1 MLHMT
6 EKVEISTANVE
17 QLNNLI
23 KNKLI
28 QQFEECESENNNT
41 ISNV

>member
-1 MLHMT
+1 MT